1 MIVTSRERVLAA
13 FDHEQPDRVPSWC
26 GATAEFWAKAKR
38 GLALDDEGLRLRF
51 GDDFRR
57 ILGKIPAPNV
67 ALAPAATMQTAFGVQ
82 RTGIGYG
89 MAMSHPLADAT
100 LAEVHAYPWPD
111 PNQTPQLVAESTEL
125 NGRCAVLGGCPSVF
139 WHDLIDLLG
148 MENMCLKMYDDPLL
162 IDTILQYVV
171 DFYIAFNQKI
181 FDKAGSVIDIFF
193 LANDF
198 GSRQGPLLSEKMF
211 RRFIVPHLRRLIIL
225 GHAYNLKVMLHCCGG
240 IAELIPAMIETG
252 LDGLHAVQPSCR
264 GMDLVKLKKEFGD
277 KMLFNG
283 AIDSQAVLID
293 GTPETVRQK
302 TREVLD
308 IMKPGGGYVA
318 GASHDTILGETPLE
332 NVLAMFDT
340 IQEYGEYA
348 A

>member
-240 IAELIPAMIETG
+240 IA
-252 LDGLHAVQPSCR
+252 
-264 GMDLVKLKKEFGD
+264 
-277 KMLFNG
+277 